1 MKSWTKPTND
11 LIGKALAS
19 VKKEIDRRYFFSRL
33 KNPQW
38 LQPLVERDYFKS
50 PPRVRDLPDG
60 STQFPFWP
68 ELQYLK
74 NVSGHVPDEVVRV
87 VLDIPEVDNPRVYQ
101 DVLEIA
107 LNLPGTQSAM
117 LKPKMLEFAEMEP
130 RSLLHIY
137 PGFQD
142 LLIHWTE
149 EDQISAA
156 LDLCEV
162 LVQFEPDPQSEAK
175 RKRRKEDPNDW
186 TTRLEP
192 APRFDEWDYEEILTR
207 GVRPLA
213 EKVPY
218 QVASILIDAV
228 AEMITLGRHPEDGND
243 EDYSEIWYPRLDS
256 DGDGYARVNEALV
269 HALAFACVR
278 VFEEDQDSVAAL
290 DGSLRNQRWK
300 IFTRLR
306 QHLYALHPNEL
317 TKPWIR
323 DFILA
328 HDDYAKSEH
337 HYEFQRMVRCT
348 CDYFGAGLL
357 TEVERTQ
364 IFDAILG
371 GPSKERF
378 REWMGEQ
385 FTEGKFEQR
394 QRYFHRMQLRPF
406 ATVLFGKYASYLR
419 ELEGECDAEI
429 SDEEYSPKSEGGSV
443 TRRSPRSPEDLR
455 KFDDAELLSFINDWQ
470 DERRDEDDWLVEINI
485 EALAEGFQAV
495 FKESIIQDPERLRF
509 WIENRDCVERP
520 IYVRAMISGMEEEI
534 KARDFSRLS
543 QWLQF
548 CEWVLRHPDQGIGDG
563 PWRRDQSRDD
573 PNWHDSR
580 RAVGDFVGTCLDKE
594 VDVPISAQG
603 QLAELLDTVC
613 TQFDSRLDQGQHV
626 LGNQD
631 EPLAEAINNT
641 RSRALEDLVNF
652 GLWLRRK
659 DPEADVSSV
668 TTILEKRF
676 DPSAEHR
683 LTTPEYA
690 ILARNYV
697 RVLSLNLAWATEH
710 ESDFFP
716 KDVRPD
722 AWSVAFAHLLIS
734 TRPNRPAFEI
744 LRDDFQFALE
754 HISDFQ
760 GQELLGRESGD
771 VLGQHLFIYYLW
783 DVYPL
788 HGEDSPLE
796 AYYEQTIEDR
806 KHWAELFSY
815 VGRQLNNSGKNL
827 NAALKDR
834 ATAFFDWRLQ
844 AEEPTELREFMFWLK
859 AECLDANWRLKA
871 CSRVTDI
878 CSANGVDIKIPQGVL
893 PQMLPENTGKVV
905 ECFAK
910 LIRADNSAVVYMR
923 TDDVRAIL
931 RAGLESR
938 DDNVRQNA
946 EGAREELLRK
956 GRFDL
961 LNLDD

>member
-1 MKSWTKPTND
+1 MKSWKKPTND
-11 LIGKALAS
+11 TIEKALAS
-19 VKKEIDRRYFFSRL
+19 VRKEIDRRYFFSKL
-33 KNPQW
+33 NNPLW
-38 LQPLVERDYFKS
+38 LRPLVERRYFKS
-50 PPRVRDLPDG
+50 PPPAIELPDG
-60 STQFPFWP
+60 SNRFPFWP

-74 NVSGHVPDEVVRV
+74 NISGEAPDEVAGV
-87 VLDIPEVDNPRVYQ
+87 VLDIPEVDNLAVYQ
-101 DVLEIA
+101 DILDIA
-107 LNLPGTQSAM
+107 LSLPGKQSAM
-117 LKPKMLEFAEMEP
+117 LKLKVMKLAQMEP
-130 RSLLHIY
+130 WYLPSSR
-137 PGFQD
+137 FQD
-142 LLIHWTE
+142 LLTHWAAEQET
-149 EDQISAA
+149 SAA
-156 LDLCEV
+156 LQLCRV
-162 LVQFEPDPQSEAK
+162 LVRFEPDPESRAK
-175 RKRRKEDPNDW
+175 RRRQQEHPGDW

-218 QVASILIDAV
+218 EVASILIDAV

-256 DGDGYARVNEALV
+256 DGDGYARVKEALV

-509 WIENRDCVERP
+509 WLENRDCVERP

-543 QWLQF
+543 QWLEF
-548 CEWVLRHPDQGIGDG
+548 CEWVVSHPDQGIGNG
-563 PWRRDQSRDD
+563 PWRRDQSRDH
-573 PNWHDSR
+573 PNWRDSR
-580 RAVGDFVGTCLDKE
+580 RAVGDLVGTCLEKE
-594 VDVPISAQG
+594 VDVPISAQE
-603 QLAELLDTVC
+603 QLTELLGVVC
-613 TQFDSRLDQGQHV
+613 TQFDWRLDQDQPV
-626 LGNQD
+626 LLNRND
-631 EPLAEAINNT
+631 PLTEAINNT
-641 RSRALEDLVNF
+641 RSRALEDLINF
-652 GLWLRRK
+652 GLWLRRN

-676 DPSAEHR
+676 DPNAEHC

-690 ILARNYV
+690 ILGRNYV
-697 RVLSLNLAWATEH
+697 RVFSLDKAWATEH
-710 ESDFFP
+710 RSDFFP

-734 TRPNRPAFEI
+734 TSPSRPTFEI

-754 HISDFQ
+754 RISDFQ

-771 VLGQHLFIYYLW
+771 VLGSISLSTTYGMCTPSTEKI
-783 DVYPL
+783 V
-788 HGEDSPLE
+788 
-796 AYYEQTIEDR
+796 
-806 KHWAELFSY
+806 
-815 VGRQLNNSGKNL
+815 
-827 NAALKDR
+827 
-834 ATAFFDWRLQ
+834 RLSV
-844 AEEPTELREFMFWLK
+844 TT
-859 AECLDANWRLKA
+859 
-871 CSRVTDI
+871 SR
-878 CSANGVDIKIPQGVL
+878 P
-893 PQMLPENTGKVV
+893 
-905 ECFAK
+905 
-910 LIRADNSAVVYMR
+910 
-923 TDDVRAIL
+923 
-931 RAGLESR
+931 
-938 DDNVRQNA
+938 
-946 EGAREELLRK
+946 
-956 GRFDL
+956 
-961 LNLDD
+961 